1 VLDWSLLSGP
11 VPVVL
16 RLVALAAGV
25 WLLWVTLLWRRR
37 GWLAIAELIVCL
49 LVAALATVVLDHLAR
64 DVWMLFP
71 DRLDLAIYL
80 WVGVALF
87 AVCLAVRHIASRP
100 RLRRGAVL
108 VTAAALEGCAV
119 PARQGGG
126 CQGAGNPSEH
136 RSGHSQEWMM
146 TAAAP
151 KNASTVAD
159 LLGIVDGGREPH
171 TACYRPTFHRHI
183 RRFRP

>member
-1 VLDWSLLSGP
+1 MLDWSLLSGP
-11 VPVVL
+11 VPVVV

-49 LVAALATVVLDHLAR
+49 LVAALATVVVDHLAR

-136 RSGHSQEWMM
+136 RSVHCTGVDDDRGGAEERFNGRRPARDRRRRPR
-146 TAAAP
+146 TAHR
-151 KNASTVAD
+151 
-159 LLGIVDGGREPH
+159 LLSPDISRAQP
-171 TACYRPTFHRHI
+171 
-183 RRFRP
+183 